1 MGHPFGSLANFFARF
16 FGGGEG
22 LVAGGGDSLAW
33 LAADGVAEG
42 ILEALGTTAGREAV
56 FCAVLL
62 PGVALAVAA
71 AGPGRAGL
79 AETAGAVEGNWEDEE
94 ADASV
99 QDAALGEAGGDQEKD
114 EQGAEGGAED
124 RLDRAVLDREGSE
137 AEQRQQHQRRRDHRG
152 VDRAAPLLRPV
163 DVVEVDP
170 EGELVDRQAGADP
183 EGEGADLGPGT
194 VAEGG
199 EAAGARD
206 HHRHDPEDEVVE
218 VDAAVADDAAGPP
231 GDLRAAHQ
239 PRAHANE
246 GEGEKEADE
255 DQVETL
261 QLVLGDAVPEV
272 GDDRGGG
279 HAGSGAECRGG
290 APPSF
295 SRIRSRVSRTAAT
308 AKIGERAMSVT
319 ASASQV
325 ARK

>member
-124 RLDRAVLDREGSE
+124 
-137 AEQRQQHQRRRDHRG
+137 
-152 VDRAAPLLRPV
+152 
-163 DVVEVDP
+163 
-170 EGELVDRQAGADP
+170 LVDRQAGADP

-255 DQVETL
+255 DQ
-261 QLVLGDAVPEV
+261 
-272 GDDRGGG
+272 
-279 HAGSGAECRGG
+279 
-290 APPSF
+290 
-295 SRIRSRVSRTAAT
+295 
-308 AKIGERAMSVT
+308 
-319 ASASQV
+319 
-325 ARK
+325 

>member
-194 VAEGG
+194 VAEG
-199 EAAGARD
+199 
-206 HHRHDPEDEVVE
+206 
-218 VDAAVADDAAGPP
+218 
-231 GDLRAAHQ
+231 
-239 PRAHANE
+239 
-246 GEGEKEADE
+246 EGEKEADE

-308 AKIGERAMSVT
+308 
-319 ASASQV
+319 
-325 ARK
+325 